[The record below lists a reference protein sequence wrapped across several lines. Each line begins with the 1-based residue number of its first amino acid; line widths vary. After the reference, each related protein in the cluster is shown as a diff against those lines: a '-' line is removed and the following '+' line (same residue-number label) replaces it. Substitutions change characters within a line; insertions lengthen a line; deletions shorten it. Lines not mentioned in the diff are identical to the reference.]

1 MSGFPGSPKTKWG
14 AIQVIRGNS
23 PAKEIKFQYN
33 PDTISRTLT
42 PKYGK
47 SGNAEAFR
55 LEGEPEEVITV
66 EIEFDATDL
75 LWQIGTAK
83 MKKQEAKTGGQV
95 PINIAEPTK
104 PEEDFLGVS
113 PQLAALESIIYPT
126 SEQISNNADLAEQ
139 GKMEIVPPIGPLVMF
154 AFGDRRV
161 LPVKITQY
169 QIQEQA
175 YDSKL
180 NPILA
185 KVTIT
190 MSVLTYTDLQ
200 QLQRA
205 AKANHSIKEEA
216 ANIYWGT

>member
-1 MSGFPGSPKTKWG
+1 MG
-14 AIQVIRGNS
+14 AIEVIRGNS
-23 PAKEIKFQYN
+23 PAERIEFQYN

-66 EIEFDATDL
+66 EIEFDATDQL
-75 LWQIGTAK
+75 EQIGTAI
-83 MKKQEAKTGGQV
+83 MRARNEEQQSNQTQISVE
-95 PINIAEPTK
+95 EPK
-104 PEEDFLGVS
+104 PEEDFFGVS

-126 SEQISNNADLAEQ
+126 SEQISNNADLAKQ

-154 AFGDRRV
+154 AFGERMV

-169 QIQEQA
+169 QIQEQS
-175 YDSKL
+175 YDSRL

-190 MSVLTYTDLQ
+190 MSVLTYTDLK

-205 AKANHSIKEEA
+205 TTANHSIKEET